1 MGKKAKEHR
10 KKVAKRNQKI
20 AAEKTKMQRVF
31 NKLLEEQMEKFKENE
46 NLNVQVG
53 DKPVEFSVVDG
64 TEVQDVTPIEETQTD
79 GE

>member
-1 MGKKAKEHR
+1 MGKRAKEHR
-10 KKVAKRNQKI
+10 KKVAKRNQRI

-31 NKLLEEQMEKFKENE
+31 NKLLEEQMEKFKEAE

-53 DKPVEFSVVDG
+53 DKPLEFSVVDG
-64 TEVQDVTPIEETQTD
+64 AEVQDVTPIEETQTD

>member
-1 MGKKAKEHR
+1 MGKRAKEHR

-31 NKLLEEQMEKFKENE
+31 NKLLEEQMEKFKEGE
-46 NLNVQVG
+46 ELGVQVG
-53 DKPVEFSVVDG
+53 DKPLEFSVVDPN
-64 TEVQDVTPIEETQTD
+64 EIEDVTPIEETQTD

>member
-1 MGKKAKEHR
+1 MGKRAKEHR
-10 KKVAKRNQKI
+10 KKVVKRNQKI

-31 NKLLEEQMEKFKENE
+31 NKLLEEQMEKFKESE
-46 NLNVQVG
+46 NLNVQIG

-64 TEVQDVTPIEETQTD
+64 TEIEDVTPIEETQTD